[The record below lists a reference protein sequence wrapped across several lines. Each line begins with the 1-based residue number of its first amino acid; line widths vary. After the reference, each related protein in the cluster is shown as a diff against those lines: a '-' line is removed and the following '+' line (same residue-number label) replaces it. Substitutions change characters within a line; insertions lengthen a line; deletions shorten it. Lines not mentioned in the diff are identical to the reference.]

1 VLSNRGGLLAGR
13 TGIMVAHRLSTI
25 AYADDILVLE
35 DGQIREQGTRLELIA
50 DPDSRFSELLRVAT
64 EEVLL

>member
-1 VLSNRGGLLAGR
+1 
-13 TGIMVAHRLSTI
+13 MVAHRLSTI

-35 DGQIREQGTRLELIA
+35 DGRIREQGTRLELA
-50 DPDSRFSELLRVAT
+50 TNRDSRFAELLRVAT